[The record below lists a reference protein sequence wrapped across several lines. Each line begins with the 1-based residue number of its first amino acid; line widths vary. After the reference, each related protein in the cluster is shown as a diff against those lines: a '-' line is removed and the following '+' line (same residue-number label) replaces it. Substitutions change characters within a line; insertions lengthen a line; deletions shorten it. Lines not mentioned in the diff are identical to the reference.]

1 MPKPRPQLTLDA
13 RYRILSPKPKSSTPK
28 LKSSPISPEPPA
40 PSGPSLL
47 KKTPLQFSAFFAGIR
62 QCINRLPSP
71 IRRAGRTLRWL
82 APAIPISIF
91 FSEHAMQVMWVRG
104 PSMTPYLNEDYEQ
117 SHTKSDMV
125 LVKRWSWEFLIPFQ
139 MERKLQRGMVV
150 TFR

>member
-1 MPKPRPQLTLDA
+1 MPKPRPNFTLDA
-13 RYRILSPKPKSSTPK
+13 RYRVQPPKPKSSIPK
-28 LKSSPISPEPPA
+28 SAPIPLGPPG

-47 KKTPLQFSAFFAGIR
+47 KKKRLQFPTFFAGLR
-62 QCINRLPSP
+62 QWFSRLPSP

-82 APAIPISIF
+82 APAIPISIL